1 MRQRWLGV
9 SIGLIACSVAL
20 ALSTATV
27 LADGDPASDVL
38 LGENVYYP
46 YTPAVSTALQKQLNN
61 ETAAAAKAHF
71 PVKVALIESPIDLGV
86 IPQLFGKP
94 QLYAKYLD
102 QEISFQSPQ
111 VLLVVMKAGYGIEG
125 MTPAARTA
133 LAAVPLPAQPSSNGL
148 AQAALS
154 AVTKLAQAEGHPLP
168 TASVAGSKPGGS
180 NLLLIVAVAL
190 AAVVAA
196 GTLTA
201 LRHRRAPARRS

>member
-9 SIGLIACSVAL
+9 SIVLIACSVAL
-20 ALSTATV
+20 SLSTAPA

-38 LGENVYYP
+38 LGQNVYYP
-46 YTPAVSTALQKQLNN
+46 YTPAVSTALQKQLDS

-71 PVKVALIESPIDLGV
+71 PVKVALIESAIDLGV

-102 QEISFQSPQ
+102 QEISFQGPQ

-133 LAAVPLPAQPSSNGL
+133 LATLPLPAQPSSNGL

-168 TASVAGSKPGGS
+168 TPSVAGNGSGGS
-180 NLLLIVAVAL
+180 SLPLIVAVAL

>member
-1 MRQRWLGV
+1 M
-9 SIGLIACSVAL
+9 LIAFSVAL
-20 ALSTATV
+20 ALSTAPA

-38 LGENVYYP
+38 LGQNVYYP
-46 YTPAVSTALQKQLNN
+46 YTPAVSTALQEQLDN

-102 QEISFQSPQ
+102 QEISFQGPQ

-125 MTPAARTA
+125 MTPAARTT
-133 LAAVPLPAQPSSNGL
+133 LAALPLPAQPSSNGL

-154 AVTKLAQAEGHPLP
+154 AVRKLAQAEGHPLP
-168 TASVAGSKPGGS
+168 TASVAGNGSGGS